1 MTPAENEIY
10 IRPTLHIHP
19 NLAAAK
25 EFSDTYSAYHFSNDK
40 KSVGVPD
47 AALGKRN
54 LIIGEPGV
62 GKTLLLTKI
71 QEHLNSIGFS
81 TCLISLK
88 DKGLSASLSQFPNA
102 TGTQSKA
109 LLLDGLDEARGNLL
123 PPVLQKMKEVS
134 DAEPEISVFLRDS
147 PQP

>member
-19 NLAAAK
+19 NLGAAK
-25 EFSDTYSAYHFSNDK
+25 EFSDTYGAYPYWSDK
-40 KSVGVPD
+40 KSVGIPD
-47 AALGKRN
+47 AGLGKRN

-71 QEHLNSIGFS
+71 REHLNSSGLS

-88 DKGLSASLSQFPNA
+88 DKDLSALLSKFLDT
-102 TGTQSKA
+102 TGGQSKV
-109 LLLDGLDEARGNLL
+109 LLLDGLDEVRGNL
-123 PPVLQKMKEVS
+123 
-134 DAEPEISVFLRDS
+134 
-147 PQP
+147 

>member
-10 IRPTLHIHP
+10 VRPTLHIDP
-19 NLAAAK
+19 NLSAAK
-25 EFSDTYSAYHFSNDK
+25 EFSDTYGAYHFWSGK
-40 KSVGVPD
+40 KSAGIPD

-62 GKTLLLTKI
+62 GKTFLLTKI

-88 DKGLSASLSQFPNA
+88 DQNLSASLSQFLDA
-102 TGTQSKA
+102 TGGQSKA
-109 LLLDGLDEARGNLL
+109 LRMAQSPGDESDESAGSLRSNHSCGFSQVTEW
-123 PPVLQKMKEVS
+123 PP
-134 DAEPEISVFLRDS
+134 
-147 PQP
+147 